1 MFQRHVDE
9 TRLEQYLMLDQNTE
23 MMLHTSR
30 SVTLYI

>member
-23 MMLHTSR
+23 MMLHTSH
-30 SVTLYI
+30 SITLYI